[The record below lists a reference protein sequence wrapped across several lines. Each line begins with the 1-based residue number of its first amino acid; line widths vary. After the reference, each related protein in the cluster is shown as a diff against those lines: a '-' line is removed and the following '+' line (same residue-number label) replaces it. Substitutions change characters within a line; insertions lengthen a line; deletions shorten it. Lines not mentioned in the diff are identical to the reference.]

1 VHGIEHLIDWAKGFS
16 NPWSF
21 AYHVGK
27 DLLVNGVQIFHEVE
41 DAVDQ
46 YEAGNFKGFGQD
58 IGKALAQVFVGEAR
72 SGYTLATA
80 DVEAILLGIVEGA
93 LTQSLPDFS
102 TCEKDIESAAAN
114 IETAVKDFEKETFD
128 GVKAGIEMIGTVV
141 SGLSKDL
148 SDCKEVVADVSKLEK
163 MAKSF
168 KSPWSFAYHVGK
180 DLLVDG
186 TEIYHEISDS
196 LDAYGKGQYH
206 DFGYDIGKAL
216 SLVLIGE
223 QDHLEL
229 E

>member
-58 IGKALAQVFVGEAR
+58 IGKALAQVFVGEAT

-102 TCEKDIESAAAN
+102 TCEKDIETAAAN

-141 SGLSKDL
+141 TGLSKDL
-148 SDCKEVVADVSKLEK
+148 SDCKAVVADVSKLEQ
-163 MAKSF
+163 MPARPQLPTLRTLIRWLRLSRAHCP
-168 KSPWSFAYHVGK
+168 SLTTLVTTSSSTEPTSTTRS
-180 DLLVDG
+180 LLV
-186 TEIYHEISDS
+186 
-196 LDAYGKGQYH
+196 
-206 DFGYDIGKAL
+206 
-216 SLVLIGE
+216 
-223 QDHLEL
+223 
-229 E
+229 